1 MNLYHQKNHILL
13 TASTIIHHLNIS
25 SSFLVSHYF
34 ALKMS
39 QVIFLPDRCLIDS
52 HNCMIAYG
60 NIKSRFKGQ
69 LLSTIKENKGL
80 VIRIVK
86 EIYPR
91 ITSKFL
97 EKFGAVILQ
106 YMSAWLVSANSAILL
121 HLKYL

>member
-1 MNLYHQKNHILL
+1 
-13 TASTIIHHLNIS
+13 
-25 SSFLVSHYF
+25 
-34 ALKMS
+34 
-39 QVIFLPDRCLIDS
+39 
-52 HNCMIAYG
+52 MIAYG
-60 NIKSRFKGQ
+60 NIKSHFKEQ

-106 YMSAWLVSANSAILL
+106 HMSA
-121 HLKYL
+121 

>member
-1 MNLYHQKNHILL
+1 
-13 TASTIIHHLNIS
+13 
-25 SSFLVSHYF
+25 
-34 ALKMS
+34 MS
-39 QVIFLPDRCLIDS
+39 DS

-60 NIKSRFKGQ
+60 NIKSHFKEQ

-91 ITSKFL
+91 ITCKFL
-97 EKFGAVILQ
+97 EKFGAAILQ
-106 YMSAWLVSANSAILL
+106 HMSARLVSANSAILL